1 MPEPFTPPSA
11 DFALLCEVIAS
22 VARSSGLPPDQA
34 EDFSQSVQLR
44 LLERNYAPLAAFS
57 GRSSFRTYLTVVV
70 KRLLLD
76 WRNHRYGKWRPSSEA
91 KRLGPAAVRLDR
103 LMSRDGHGVEEAV
116 AIAKQVQAE
125 PDSQPLREM
134 LAKLPKRAR
143 VQMLVPDD
151 LEAFGAA
158 EFDDPVEAEQAA
170 AKERRTLRRLRRAC
184 RRLPAEERRILF
196 LRFQKGMSI
205 RAIAAL
211 LGTPDKPLYVRI
223 GRIMGSLR
231 GALASW
237 DTSSMRLKVSGRVDE
252 TDDTSV
258 SH

>member
-1 MPEPFTPPSA
+1 
-11 DFALLCEVIAS
+11 
-22 VARSSGLPPDQA
+22 
-34 EDFSQSVQLR
+34 
-44 LLERNYAPLAAFS
+44 
-57 GRSSFRTYLTVVV
+57 
-70 KRLLLD
+70 
-76 WRNHRYGKWRPSSEA
+76 
-91 KRLGPAAVRLDR
+91 
-103 LMSRDGHGVEEAV
+103 V

-143 VQMLVPDD
+143 VQILVPDD

-223 GRIMGSLR
+223 GRIMASLR

-258 SH
+258 TH